1 MLPYLSLALAQHIA
15 IGVVLRLRQGGAA
28 PVDLVGRRDF
38 HFGTQRSGAGAADFP
53 LRLLSLRQHSV
64 LRVHAGAGVTLAYAG
79 MQARPGAPPAGSE
92 AGSPCGPAE
101 EKADVC
107 VCKACGAPLKS

>member
-15 IGVVLRLRQGGAA
+15 IGVVLRLRQG
-28 PVDLVGRRDF
+28 
-38 HFGTQRSGAGAADFP
+38 GAGAADFP

>member
-1 MLPYLSLALAQHIA
+1 M
-15 IGVVLRLRQGGAA
+15 
-28 PVDLVGRRDF
+28 DLVGRRDF

-79 MQARPGAPPAGSE
+79 MQARPGALPAGSD
-92 AGSPCGPAE
+92 AGSPRGPAE
-101 EKADVC
+101 NEADVC
-107 VCKACGAPLKS
+107 YCKECGAPLTV